1 MAWKLLCSRH
11 QFQTFGARGMEVQDF
26 VYLVAILFVL
36 MLFMS
41 SLSTGR
47 RRRRKRR
54 ASSIAPQMAA
64 VEQGSVE
71 AADSP
76 TEIGAAVQAEDGVP
90 EASSSGDDGD
100 TTVPSSTA

>member
-1 MAWKLLCSRH
+1 
-11 QFQTFGARGMEVQDF
+11 MEIQDF

-54 ASSIAPQMAA
+54 SSTMVQPMTQLAEDSAPT
-64 VEQGSVE
+64 
-71 AADSP
+71 ADLAP
-76 TEIGAAVQAEDGVP
+76 EDGVAVQMENDAT
-90 EASSSGDDGD
+90 EASSTGDDGD
-100 TTVPSSTA
+100 TTIPSSTA